1 MIAAGSSLYLASNAT
16 VFQSRYGFSAFGQ
29 FTRNLSNKSQN
40 LVLSDAFGNEIDKV
54 EYFDNAPWPAEA
66 DGDGSYLQL
75 IDYDLDNNLASSWI
89 AASISTHSIELSEQN
104 FQLHIYPN
112 PVNEIIGIKSN
123 HVLERIEIMD
133 VRGKMVYFNE
143 MNEYETSINVNAL
156 EAGLYFIRTFSN
168 FNVKSIK
175 FIKE

>member
-1 MIAAGSSLYLASNAT
+1 
-16 VFQSRYGFSAFGQ
+16 
-29 FTRNLSNKSQN
+29 
-40 LVLSDAFGNEIDKV
+40 
-54 EYFDNAPWPAEA
+54 
-66 DGDGSYLQL
+66 
-75 IDYDLDNNLASSWI
+75 
-89 AASISTHSIELSEQN
+89 
-104 FQLHIYPN
+104 
-112 PVNEIIGIKSN
+112 VNEIIGIKSN